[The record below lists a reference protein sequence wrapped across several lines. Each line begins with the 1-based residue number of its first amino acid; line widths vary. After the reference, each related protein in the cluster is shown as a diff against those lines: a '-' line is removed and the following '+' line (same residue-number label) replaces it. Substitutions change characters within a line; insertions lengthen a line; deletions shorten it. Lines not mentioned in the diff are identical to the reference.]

1 MAIVHTHGTQLVV
14 EATQEADVVVHTVL
28 AAVEVRVLVED
39 RTEAATTAALAATA
53 NVAAAVVA
61 MPDSDT
67 GHLVVA
73 NRAADVVVIVVA
85 TIVTVTASTVVR
97 VLVKS
102 HVAVVH
108 THGAQ
113 LVVETTQEADVV
125 VHIVHATAEVRVL
138 VEAGTKSATTAV
150 VAATVVPDS
159 DTGHLVVANRAADEV
174 VVVIATTIRV
184 TASMVFPVLVKSDA
198 AIVHT
203 HGAQFVVEPAQEPDI
218 PVHTIL
224 TAAEVRVLVEDCTET
239 ATRGFGFVCIEEVI

>member
-14 EATQEADVVVHTVL
+14 EATQEADIVVHTVL
-28 AAVEVRVLVED
+28 AAMEVRVLVED
-39 RTEAATTAALAATA
+39 CTETAATAAVAALAATA
-53 NVAAAVVA
+53 DVTAAVVA

-73 NRAADVVVIVVA
+73 NRAADVVVVVA
-85 TIVTVTASTVVR
+85 TTIVTITASTVVR

-150 VAATVVPDS
+150 VAAVAATTTVMPDS
-159 DTGHLVVANRAADEV
+159 DTGHLVIANRAADEV
-174 VVVIATTIRV
+174 VVVVATTIRV
-184 TASMVFPVLVKSDA
+184 TTSMVFPVLVKSDTA
-198 AIVHT
+198 VVHA
-203 HGAQFVVEPAQEPDI
+203 HGAQFVVEPTQEPDI
-218 PVHTIL
+218 PVHT
-224 TAAEVRVLVEDCTET
+224 
-239 ATRGFGFVCIEEVI
+239 